1 MSHEMELE
9 DFIVDLKRKVA
20 VVEEQNQALREQ
32 NSRLTLALDE
42 ALAIASIVRLECECE
57 ELRATVAL
65 LEAERDLLRVRLTA
79 GARGATLEEVRD
91 SVREK
96 YDPEYE
102 FGGGQDE

>member
-42 ALAIASIVRLECECE
+42 ALAMARKYRGGITE
-57 ELRATVAL
+57 E
-65 LEAERDLLRVRLTA
+65 E
-79 GARGATLEEVRD
+79 TL
-91 SVREK
+91 
-96 YDPEYE
+96 
-102 FGGGQDE
+102 